1 MCGRIH
7 QARSESTGDASYL
20 PTAPLG
26 SEPRSRRC
34 PPRAHLPRLALQGRP
49 EETGPRGYARPPP
62 EPRAGCAPGS
72 WSPDRAPTSP
82 ASVPPASGH
91 SFVYIHTNSQADSFK
106 HIARP
111 RVLLAAASPHSSPPL
126 SSIGCFQE
134 QLNSISAEPR
144 ILAEPCSRSGLGVY
158 LLLGEGTGMK
168 SRKPSP
174 VAPRTY
180 PLPERAALEGVAG
193 RP

>member
-1 MCGRIH
+1 MLFSWVSAEKKWVDEHVTSLFPMPQLPMESQGC
-7 QARSESTGDASYL
+7 SESAYL
-20 PTAPLG
+20 QLNFL
-26 SEPRSRRC
+26 S
-34 PPRAHLPRLALQGRP
+34 L
-49 EETGPRGYARPPP
+49 ARPPP

-134 QLNSISAEPR
+134 QLKSISAEPR
-144 ILAEPCSRSGLGVY
+144 ILAEPCSRSGVGVY

>member
-1 MCGRIH
+1 MVQG
-7 QARSESTGDASYL
+7 STLTINPIGSAL
-20 PTAPLG
+20 P
-26 SEPRSRRC
+26 
-34 PPRAHLPRLALQGRP
+34 
-49 EETGPRGYARPPP
+49 GPRPPP

-134 QLNSISAEPR
+134 QLKSISAEPR
-144 ILAEPCSRSGLGVY
+144 ILAEPCSRSGVGVY